1 MRNSLFRQ
9 AILAIAALLLA
20 PLPAAAQSWR
30 PTRPIEVVVPFS
42 AGSLADRNMRA
53 AAPLLS
59 RELGVPVAVQNI
71 PGATGYNRLFRAA
84 PDGHTIGAGD
94 PIAQLGL
101 ALVQPQPFDI
111 TRLTWLGHWS
121 TGVQVMVASA
131 RSGLNSLEEL
141 RGLRRTLRC
150 GTFGGISTGA
160 IQCALLGKSF
170 GFAVSFVSVQGPPE
184 LVLAAVRGDVD
195 LASLGATLWVQH
207 ASAGSIKPLL
217 AWSAAR
223 DERLPNASSLAD
235 INLTNLADITVIRG
249 VNAPPDLPAAIRD
262 RLITALNAVTRQPE
276 WEQFVAQAR
285 LERDWTFNTDYGA
298 TIERTRAALQDSA
311 ETLRSAF

>member
-1 MRNSLFRQ
+1 
-9 AILAIAALLLA
+9 
-20 PLPAAAQSWR
+20 
-30 PTRPIEVVVPFS
+30 
-42 AGSLADRNMRA
+42 MRA

-59 RELGVPVAVQNI
+59 RELGVPVAVLNI
-71 PGATGYNRLFRAA
+71 PGATGDNRLFRAA

-101 ALVQPQPFDI
+101 ALVQPQPFDV
-111 TRLTWLGHWS
+111 TRLTSLGHWS

-141 RGLRRTLRC
+141 RGLRRTIRC

-170 GFAVSFVSVQGPPE
+170 GFPVAFVSVQGPPE

-207 ASAGSIKPLL
+207 AAAGSVKPLL
-217 AWSAAR
+217 AWSPAR
-223 DERLPNASSLAD
+223 DERLPDASSLTD
-235 INLTNLADITVIRG
+235 INLANLADITVIRG
-249 VNAPPDLPAAIRD
+249 MNAPPDLPPAIRD
-262 RLITALNAVTRQPE
+262 RLIAALNAITRQPE
-276 WEQFVAQAR
+276 WDQFVTQAR
-285 LERDWTFNTDYGA
+285 LERDWTFSADYGT
-298 TIERTRAALQDSA
+298 TIERTRAALQESA